1 MFRRNACQFTYRFEN
16 CNGAANWTNM
26 KSIDNKRHQFKLDG
40 STGKATMTTGDESN
54 YNGTMPGSRTAGA
67 CSKTLWLGWTIQGY
81 ITIRT

>member
-1 MFRRNACQFTYRFEN
+1 
-16 CNGAANWTNM
+16 M